1 MPDDALDVDLPPFPF
16 SPAFEPLRRRLIAFM
31 REHVLPAEA
40 AWTQQQAE
48 LTERGERWA
57 RMPKVL
63 DELKAK
69 AKAAGLWNLFL
80 PNSEH
85 FKHSHGLSNLDYAPL
100 AEIMGHCFFASE
112 VFNCSAPD
120 TGNMEVLAR
129 YGSAAQRERWLR
141 PLLEGEIRSAFL
153 MTEPAVASSDAT
165 NIALEVRRVGD
176 EYELN
181 GVKWWSSGIMDPRC
195 EVLIV
200 MGRMAGGGGGDGKHG
215 RHCMVVVP
223 RRAAGV
229 RVARSLTVFGYDDAP
244 HGHGE
249 VHLERVRVPLD
260 AMLLGEGR
268 GFEIAQGRLGPGRV
282 HHCMRAIGLSERC
295 LAALCERAA
304 SRTAFGTRLAQKGT
318 VQATIAECRMEI
330 DQARLLVLSAAH
342 AMDAHGNKAAR
353 QAIAM
358 IKVVAPRIGCLVAD
372 RAIQIHGGAG
382 VSQDTFLA
390 QAYAGLRTLRLADGP
405 DEVHLGM
412 VGKLELKRALTRAG
426 KL

>member
-1 MPDDALDVDLPPFPF
+1 
-16 SPAFEPLRRRLIAFM
+16 M

-57 RMPKVL
+57 RMPAVL

-153 MTEPAVASSDAT
+153 DDRAGGGVVGRDEHRARGAPRR
-165 NIALEVRRVGD
+165 RRVRAQRRQVVVVGD
-176 EYELN
+176 H
-181 GVKWWSSGIMDPRC
+181 DPALR
-195 EVLIV
+195 
-200 MGRMAGGGGGDGKHG
+200 GAHRDGADGGGGGDGKHG

-268 GFEIAQGRLGPGRV
+268 GFEIA
-282 HHCMRAIGLSERC
+282 
-295 LAALCERAA
+295 AASAPAASTTACARSGCRSAA
-304 SRTAFGTRLAQKGT
+304 SRLVRARREPHQPGTQ
-318 VQATIAECRMEI
+318 
-330 DQARLLVLSAAH
+330 LLRRRGRVL
-342 AMDAHGNKAAR
+342 
-353 QAIAM
+353 
-358 IKVVAPRIGCLVAD
+358 
-372 RAIQIHGGAG
+372 
-382 VSQDTFLA
+382 
-390 QAYAGLRTLRLADGP
+390 
-405 DEVHLGM
+405 
-412 VGKLELKRALTRAG
+412 
-426 KL
+426 